1 MTPKTARTIMLKVLA
16 LGYRKQVKTKRRSRC
31 RAEKPAV
38 LKIKQFKETVE
49 SRGVLMVGFFGP
61 EQKELVQM
69 MYGSASEDYLLLLES
84 LGDFFEK
91 EIEPT
96 ARQIDLKAEFP
107 RENIRKL
114 FEQGFTSMGFPKD
127 FGGLELPW
135 PIYIAAMEMCGKACA
150 STALSLAIHGTCCEG
165 VRQFSNPSQK
175 REYLPQMISGK
186 KFAGFSL
193 TEPGAGSDARN
204 LQTTARPEG
213 GQWVVNGTKMF
224 TTNGGYCDLYFLFA
238 KTPKGPSAFLI
249 DAKSA
254 KSSKH
259 IDKLGYRG
267 SVTAEV
273 VFENAHVPKE
283 SLVGTEG
290 QGFEYAKKMLYGG
303 RVTVGAIS
311 TGIARAAFDKAVKYS
326 KDRTAFGKPLSDFE
340 MIQSKLA
347 DMLTDINASRMMV
360 YRAAYLKDQGRPFES
375 EAAQAKVFASEHGL
389 RVCDEAIQIHGGYGY
404 ADEFDVHRHWRDSRL
419 NTVGEGTSEI
429 MRLIIA
435 KHIIKGS

>member
-1 MTPKTARTIMLKVLA
+1 M
-16 LGYRKQVKTKRRSRC
+16 
-31 RAEKPAV
+31 
-38 LKIKQFKETVE
+38 
-49 SRGVLMVGFFGP
+49 GFFGN
-61 EQKELVQM
+61 EQKELIQM
-69 MYGSASEDYLLLLES
+69 IYGSSSEDHILLLDS
-84 LGDFFEK
+84 LGDFIEK
-91 EIEPT
+91 EIAPT
-96 ARQIDLKAEFP
+96 AREIDVNAQFP
-107 RENIRKL
+107 RENITKM
-114 FEQGFTSMGFPKD
+114 FEQGFTSIGFPKEY
-127 FGGLELPW
+127 GGLELPR
-135 PIYIAAMEMCGKACA
+135 PVYVAAMEMVGKACA

-165 VRQFSNPSQK
+165 VRLFSNPEQK
-175 REYLPQMISGK
+175 KQFLPGMISGK
-186 KFAGFSL
+186 FFAAFSL

-204 LQTTARPEG
+204 MQTQARLEG
-213 GQWVVNGTKMF
+213 NEWIVNGTKMF

-238 KTPKGPSAFLI
+238 KTPKGPSAFLV
-249 DAKSA
+249 DAKLA

-259 IDKLGYRG
+259 IEKLGYRG

-273 VFENAHVPKE
+273 VFENAHAPKE

-290 QGFEYAKKMLYGG
+290 EGFEYAKKMLYGG

-340 MIQSKLA
+340 MIQFKLA

-360 YRAAYLKDQGRPFES
+360 YRAAYLKDQGKPFES

-429 MRLIIA
+429 MRLIIS
-435 KHIIKGS
+435 KHIIKG

>member
-1 MTPKTARTIMLKVLA
+1 M
-16 LGYRKQVKTKRRSRC
+16 
-31 RAEKPAV
+31 
-38 LKIKQFKETVE
+38 
-49 SRGVLMVGFFGP
+49 GFLVQ
-61 EQKELVQM
+61 EQKELVEM
-69 MYGSASEDYLLLLES
+69 MYGPASQDYLLVLDS

-96 ARQIDLKAEFP
+96 AREIDVKAEFP

-114 FEQGFTSMGFPKD
+114 FEQGFTSIGFPKE

-165 VRQFSNPSQK
+165 VRQFSHADQK
-175 REYLPQMISGK
+175 KEYLPEMISGK

-204 LQTTARPEG
+204 LATTARLEG
-213 GQWVVNGTKMF
+213 GHWVINGTKMF
-224 TTNGGYCDLYFLFA
+224 TTNGGNCQLYFLFA
-238 KTPKGPSAFLI
+238 KTSKGPSAFLV
-249 DAKSA
+249 DAKIA

-259 IDKLGYRG
+259 IEKLGYRG

-273 VFENAHVPKE
+273 VFENAHAPKE
-283 SLVGTEG
+283 CLVGTEG
-290 QGFEYAKKMLYGG
+290 EGFEYAKKMLYGG

-326 KDRTAFGKPLSDFE
+326 KDRMAFGKPLSDFE

-347 DMLTDINASRMMV
+347 EMLTDINASRLMV
-360 YRAAYLKDQGRPFES
+360 YRAAHLKDQGRPFES
-375 EAAQAKVFASEHGL
+375 ESAQAKMFASEKCL
-389 RVCDEAIQIHGGYGY
+389 RVCDDAIQIHGGYGY
-404 ADEFDVHRHWRDSRL
+404 ADEFDVHRHWRDARL

-429 MRLIIA
+429 MRLLVS
-435 KHIIKGS
+435 KNIIKGP

>member
-1 MTPKTARTIMLKVLA
+1 MLQVLA
-16 LGYRKQVKTKRRSRC
+16 LGHRQLVKTRGESRC
-31 RAEKPAV
+31 GAEKRVV
-38 LKIKQFKETVE
+38 LKIKRTKERADDE
-49 SRGVLMVGFFGP
+49 GVSMVGFFGP

-69 MYGSASEDYLLLLES
+69 MYGSTSEDYLLLLES

-96 ARQIDLKAEFP
+96 ARQIDVKAEFP

-135 PIYIAAMEMCGKACA
+135 PIYVAAMEMCGKACA

-175 REYLPQMISGK
+175 KEYLPQMISGK

-204 LQTTARPEG
+204 LQTTARLEG

-224 TTNGGYCDLYFLFA
+224 TTNGGHCDLYFLFA
-238 KTPKGPSAFLI
+238 KTPKGPSAFLV

-290 QGFEYAKKMLYGG
+290 EGFEYAKKMLFGG

-311 TGIARAAFDKAVKYS
+311 IGIARAAFDKAVKYS

-360 YRAAYLKDQGRPFES
+360 YRAAYLKDQGKPFES

-419 NTVGEGTSEI
+419 NTLGEGTSEI
-429 MRLIIA
+429 MRLIIS
-435 KHIIKGS
+435 KNIIKGMK

>member
-1 MTPKTARTIMLKVLA
+1 
-16 LGYRKQVKTKRRSRC
+16 
-31 RAEKPAV
+31 
-38 LKIKQFKETVE
+38 
-49 SRGVLMVGFFGP
+49 MVGFFGP
-61 EQKELVQM
+61 EQKELIQM
-69 MYGSASEDYLLLLES
+69 MYGAASEDYLLLLES

-107 RENIRKL
+107 SENIRKL

-135 PIYIAAMEMCGKACA
+135 PIYVAAMEMCGKACA

-165 VRQFSNPSQK
+165 VRQFSNPGQK
-175 REYLPQMISGK
+175 KEYLPQMISGK

-204 LQTTARPEG
+204 LQTTARLES

-224 TTNGGYCDLYFLFA
+224 TTNGGNCDLYFLFA
-238 KTPKGPSAFLI
+238 KTPKGPSAFLV
-249 DAKSA
+249 DARSA

-290 QGFEYAKKMLYGG
+290 DGFEYAKKMLFGG

-360 YRAAYLKDQGRPFES
+360 YRAAYLKDQGKPFES

-389 RVCDEAIQIHGGYGY
+389 RVCDEAIQIHVGYGY

-429 MRLIIA
+429 MRLIIS
-435 KHIIKGS
+435 KHIIKG

>member
-1 MTPKTARTIMLKVLA
+1 VPV
-16 LGYRKQVKTKRRSRC
+16 
-31 RAEKPAV
+31 V
-38 LKIKQFKETVE
+38 LKIKRFKESSDSEIV
-49 SRGVLMVGFFGP
+49 SMVGFFGP

-96 ARQIDLKAEFP
+96 AREIDVKAEFP

-114 FEQGFTSMGFPKD
+114 FEQGFTSMGFPKE

-135 PIYIAAMEMCGKACA
+135 PIYVAAMEMCGKACA

-165 VRQFSNPSQK
+165 VRQFSNPGQK
-175 REYLPQMISGK
+175 KEYLPQMISGK

-204 LQTTARPEG
+204 LQTTARLEG

-238 KTPKGPSAFLI
+238 KTPKGPSAFLV

-290 QGFEYAKKMLYGG
+290 EGFEYAKKMLFGG

-326 KDRTAFGKPLSDFE
+326 KERTAFGKPLSDFE

-360 YRAAYLKDQGRPFES
+360 YRAAYLKDQGRPYES

-404 ADEFDVHRHWRDSRL
+404 ADEFDVHRHWRDARL

-429 MRLIIA
+429 MRLII
-435 KHIIKGS
+435 S

>member
-1 MTPKTARTIMLKVLA
+1 MANASRRTSAM
-16 LGYRKQVKTKRRSRC
+16 
-31 RAEKPAV
+31 
-38 LKIKQFKETVE
+38 
-49 SRGVLMVGFFGP
+49 GFLIQ
-61 EQKELVQM
+61 EQKELVEM
-69 MYGSASEDYLLLLES
+69 MYGPVAEDYLLILDS

-96 ARQIDLKAEFP
+96 ARQIDVKAEFP

-135 PIYIAAMEMCGKACA
+135 PIYVAAMEMCGKACA

-165 VRQFSNPSQK
+165 VRQFSNPGQK
-175 REYLPQMISGK
+175 KEYLPQMISGK

-204 LQTTARPEG
+204 LQTTARLEG

-224 TTNGGYCDLYFLFA
+224 TTNGGFCQLYFL
-238 KTPKGPSAFLI
+238 
-249 DAKSA
+249 
-254 KSSKH
+254 
-259 IDKLGYRG
+259 
-267 SVTAEV
+267 
-273 VFENAHVPKE
+273 
-283 SLVGTEG
+283 
-290 QGFEYAKKMLYGG
+290 
-303 RVTVGAIS
+303 
-311 TGIARAAFDKAVKYS
+311 FDKAVKYS

-360 YRAAYLKDQGRPFES
+360 YRAAYLKDQGKPFES

-429 MRLIIA
+429 MRLIIS
-435 KHIIKGS
+435 KHI

>member
-1 MTPKTARTIMLKVLA
+1 
-16 LGYRKQVKTKRRSRC
+16 
-31 RAEKPAV
+31 
-38 LKIKQFKETVE
+38 
-49 SRGVLMVGFFGP
+49 MVGFFGP
-61 EQKELVQM
+61 EQKELIQM

-96 ARQIDLKAEFP
+96 ARQIDVKAEFP

-165 VRQFSNPSQK
+165 VRQFSSPIQK
-175 REYLPQMISGK
+175 KEYLPQMISGK

-193 TEPGAGSDARN
+193 TEPAAGSDARN
-204 LQTTARPEG
+204 LQTTAHLEG
-213 GQWVVNGTKMF
+213 GQWIINGTKMF
-224 TTNGGYCDLYFLFA
+224 TTNGGYCQLYFLFA
-238 KTPKGPSAFLI
+238 KTPKGPSAFLV

-283 SLVGTEG
+283 NLVGTEG
-290 QGFEYAKKMLYGG
+290 QGFEYAKKMLFGG

-326 KDRTAFGKPLSDFE
+326 KDRTAFGKPLADFE

-360 YRAAYLKDQGRPFES
+360 YRAAHLKDQGKQFES

-419 NTVGEGTSEI
+419 NTLGEGTSEI
-429 MRLIIA
+429 MRLIIS
-435 KHIIKGS
+435 KHIIKGE

>member
-1 MTPKTARTIMLKVLA
+1 MAQSLQKLGTGDKTEPV
-16 LGYRKQVKTKRRSRC
+16 
-31 RAEKPAV
+31 V
-38 LKIKQFKETVE
+38 LKIKRFKESSDSGIV
-49 SRGVLMVGFFGP
+49 SMVGFFGR
-61 EQKELVQM
+61 EQKELIQM
-69 MYGSASEDYLLLLES
+69 MYGAASEDYLLLLES

-135 PIYIAAMEMCGKACA
+135 PVYVAAMEMCGKACA

-175 REYLPQMISGK
+175 KEYLPQMISGK

-204 LQTTARPEG
+204 LQTTARFEREE
-213 GQWVVNGTKMF
+213 WVVNGTKMF
-224 TTNGGYCDLYFLFA
+224 TTNGGCCDLYFLFA
-238 KTPKGPSAFLI
+238 KTPKGPSAFLV

-273 VFENAHVPKE
+273 IFENAHVPKE
-283 SLVGTEG
+283 SLVGIEG
-290 QGFEYAKKMLYGG
+290 EGFEYAKRMLFGG

-360 YRAAYLKDQGRPFES
+360 YRAAYLKDQGKPYES

-429 MRLIIA
+429 MRLIIS
-435 KHIIKGS
+435 KNIIKG